1 MNVFGIA
8 TALAGVVLFLA
19 ALLAT
24 LRANRDVRI
33 PYGTRPATQPHGS
46 VAMRALGAGL
56 TVLGAVLVGQT
67 SVWWALAIVVA
78 GPGVALVAIAV
89 HNARIRRL
97 PRSSSAG

>member
-24 LRANRDVRI
+24 VRANRDVRI
-33 PYGTRPATQPHGS
+33 PYWMQPVTQPRGS

-78 GPGVALVAIAV
+78 GPGVALVVIGL
-89 HNARIRRL
+89 HNARVRQ
-97 PRSSSAG
+97 SSR